1 MTLWHIDV
9 LNVIKLQRLKMI
21 HPKEY
26 QSEYIPDKSYIFH

>member
-9 LNVIKLQRLKMI
+9 LNVIKLKVEDDSS
-21 HPKEY
+21 KEY